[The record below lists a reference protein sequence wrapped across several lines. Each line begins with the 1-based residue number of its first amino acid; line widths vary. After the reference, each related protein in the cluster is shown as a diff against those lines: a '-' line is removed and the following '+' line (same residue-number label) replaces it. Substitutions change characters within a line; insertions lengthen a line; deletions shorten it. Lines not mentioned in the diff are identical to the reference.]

1 MLSRRELST
10 VQMRRRLALKGF
22 EADAIEAATARLRE
36 NGALDDGRVARA
48 AARTHA
54 QVKRQGRDRVAR
66 ELSALGI
73 ERSVADEALA
83 EVFGALDEAALLE
96 QALDKRLRARLDVRD
111 PAVQRRL
118 FGALLR
124 QGFDGQA
131 VSRALRARVRGRKDE
146 DG

>member
-10 VQMRRRLALKGF
+10 MQVRQRLARKGF
-22 EADAIEAATARLRE
+22 EADAVHAAASRLLG
-36 NGALDDGRVARA
+36 NGALDDRRVALA

-54 QVKRQGRDRVAR
+54 QVKRHGRDRVAR

-73 ERSVADEALA
+73 DRHVADEALA
-83 EVFGALDEAALLE
+83 EVFGTVDETALLE
-96 QALDKRLRARLDVRD
+96 QALDRRLRPHLDVRD
-111 PAVQRRL
+111 AAVQRRL

-131 VSRALRARVRGRKDE
+131 VSRALRARARTQTDE
-146 DG
+146 EQ

>member
-1 MLSRRELST
+1 MLARRELSAA
-10 VQMRRRLALKGF
+10 QMRRRLARKGF
-22 EADAIEAATARLRE
+22 EADAIEAATARLLG
-36 NGALDDGRVARA
+36 NGSLDDRRVALA

-73 ERSVADEALA
+73 DRHVADEALA

-96 QALDKRLRARLDVRD
+96 QALDKRLRPRLDVRD

-131 VSRALRARVRGRKDE
+131 VSRALRERVRARKDE